1 MRAVLC
7 TTPGS
12 VRDLTVATMSPL
24 PLPDNG
30 ARVMVE
36 AAGVNYVDA
45 LFVEGRYQ
53 IKPNPPFTPGSEV
66 AGRIG
71 EVGSEWSGPAVGTR
85 VLVSCGM
92 GGYATEV
99 IARPGQAVPIP
110 EQLSAPAAACFTQS
124 YATALFAL
132 RTRAHLVGGER
143 VLVLGGGGGV
153 GLAAIQV
160 ATALGATVIAQGSTE
175 EKRDAARRAGASIT
189 IGGDATTLKD
199 DVRGSLDGGVDVVI
213 DPVGGAFTGQALR
226 TLRDGGRLA
235 VIGFVAGPI
244 PEIPTNQ
251 ILLRNRSVVGVD
263 WGIWAMTNPAA
274 QVALLGELLAMVEA
288 GSLTPAEPTLF
299 SLDDAALALLALQE
313 RRVVGKIALSVSE

>member
-1 MRAVLC
+1 
-7 TTPGS
+7 
-12 VRDLTVATMSPL
+12 MSPL

-110 EQLSAPAAACFTQS
+110 EQLSAPAGACFTQS

-132 RTRAHLVGGER
+132 RTRAHLVG
-143 VLVLGGGGGV
+143 
-153 GLAAIQV
+153 
-160 ATALGATVIAQGSTE
+160 S
-175 EKRDAARRAGASIT
+175 
-189 IGGDATTLKD
+189 
-199 DVRGSLDGGVDVVI
+199 
-213 DPVGGAFTGQALR
+213 
-226 TLRDGGRLA
+226 
-235 VIGFVAGPI
+235 
-244 PEIPTNQ
+244 
-251 ILLRNRSVVGVD
+251 
-263 WGIWAMTNPAA
+263 
-274 QVALLGELLAMVEA
+274 
-288 GSLTPAEPTLF
+288 
-299 SLDDAALALLALQE
+299 
-313 RRVVGKIALSVSE
+313 